1 VVLMRTTTP
10 VVQESLSWAGQVTTG
25 ALTGAAQLANA
36 SGRRLSQSGRR
47 RVSRDNEGRATRNS
61 RDLASTERT
70 SDRTAAAAATAT
82 VVAEGHEIAFYN
94 NGTHAAPSPPPV
106 NAAHFRRISE
116 EALGGEQSD
125 GVSSA
130 VLQRIQQ
137 SEGGAEA
144 QAIQGPPDADED
156 TNSTKLF
163 NRLAKSKGPDQVT

>member
-1 VVLMRTTTP
+1 
-10 VVQESLSWAGQVTTG
+10 
-25 ALTGAAQLANA
+25 
-36 SGRRLSQSGRR
+36 
-47 RVSRDNEGRATRNS
+47 
-61 RDLASTERT
+61 
-70 SDRTAAAAATAT
+70 

-94 NGTHAAPSPPPV
+94 NGTHAAPPPMPVTACGAGDAAPSPPPV